1 MILSNGVTGF
11 YDSESNKPPKV
22 NGKLFKQLCFNF
34 AACNGGKV
42 IDFNEAKYPINFYSV
57 KFEILDHQFFV
68 LLNEHYPYLAYASV
82 VEFGNITFMDKPV
95 SHENFSDFYKVLGKV
110 ELDVPFNQNLVI
122 NSELNRTELEM
133 LAYWK
138 PETVGQ
144 IIFNYWD

>member
-1 MILSNGVTGF
+1 MILPNGVTGF
-11 YDSESNKPPKV
+11 YDSESKKPPQV
-22 NGKLFKQLCFNF
+22 NGKLFKQLCFEF
-34 AACNGGKV
+34 ASWNGGKV
-42 IDFNEAKYPINFYSV
+42 IDFNEPKYPRNFYFA
-57 KFEILDHQFFV
+57 KFEIHNNQFFV

-82 VEFGNITFMDKPV
+82 VEFGNITFIDKPV

-110 ELDVPFNQNLVI
+110 DLEAPINQNLVV
-122 NSELNRTELEM
+122 NSELNRAELEQ